1 MVKSRESVIFVDV
14 FCLKHDLDALWF
26 IDLWILNSLKSGRQL
41 VALEGFAVWLGG
53 YFWAQLIIFVF
64 VDFRVFYERFVA

>member
-1 MVKSRESVIFVDV
+1 MYSA
-14 FCLKHDLDALWF
+14 LKHDLDALWF

-53 YFWAQLIIFVF
+53 YFLAQLIIFVF